1 MKTSI
6 LLDSGDSF
14 YFRETELRKKYLT
27 KEDRQVVTAER
38 LGAHANLLQHKSPV
52 LVTVRQQCLEEW
64 VRVTNT

>member
-27 KEDRQVVTAER
+27 KEDR
-38 LGAHANLLQHKSPV
+38 
-52 LVTVRQQCLEEW
+52 
-64 VRVTNT
+64 